1 MYSCTL
7 DMYFA
12 PEPTIV
18 CQCII
23 IGSARPNE
31 MNLLGVSYRGWVSG
45 WAKFPP
51 PLSHNF
57 PPPEILKLSIII
69 VLAIYVTGH
78 KYVSYSLEILSQIVS
93 EAM

>member
-12 PEPTIV
+12 PEPTFV

-23 IGSARPNE
+23 IVSARPNE
-31 MNLLGVSYRGWVSG
+31 MNLLGVSYRGWVGGRNSS
-45 WAKFPP
+45 
-51 PLSHNF
+51 PLSHDF
-57 PPPEILKLSIII
+57 PPPEILKLSIVI

-78 KYVSYSLEILSQIVS
+78 KYVILSQIVS
-93 EAM
+93 EAI